1 MVVLMVCYFIRIMD
15 TTSSLGRIFLVENMD
30 HQVKK
35 LRGIQSGARSITKKA
50 AVAALG
56 MRYAGAYG
64 QVVFS
69 KTISYGSLYSYAL
82 HKYPQKLCYKDQ
94 ETALKFHV
102 CLNDKKM
109 VFEGDPSEI
118 RRLCLVEYRE
128 QIIEQTLKHVRVRK
142 VASSR
147 EVQLYR
153 CTIKFTSMSIKLLE
167 KDDCCG
173 HIKMW
178 VEEASKSEGRAV
190 GHVTSTEL
198 VADWAFDL
206 IKVEKLAF
214 LLSKS
219 KSRSNRSGPAP
230 ERRMK

>member
-1 MVVLMVCYFIRIMD
+1 MFYLKHQQ
-15 TTSSLGRIFLVENMD
+15 IFLIWDISHGSSTESDVPSIIAVNNCSLFRSHIKALIINLRVLRTQSPKLEMID
-30 HQVKK
+30 SLFKK
-35 LRGIQSGARSITKKA
+35 VSDTVDDGVMRLGPDKTPKEQGARSITKKA

-109 VFEGDPSEI
+109 SDCWSPLEPKGVNLDKVFEGDPSEI
-118 RRLCLVEYRE
+118 RRLCLVEYWE

-142 VASSR
+142 
-147 EVQLYR
+147 
-153 CTIKFTSMSIKLLE
+153 
-167 KDDCCG
+167 
-173 HIKMW
+173 
-178 VEEASKSEGRAV
+178 
-190 GHVTSTEL
+190 
-198 VADWAFDL
+198 
-206 IKVEKLAF
+206 
-214 LLSKS
+214 
-219 KSRSNRSGPAP
+219 
-230 ERRMK
+230 